1 MSPTFAKTQG
11 TKKVRKLKLT
21 IQALPVVPVW
31 VKLLPTVMPS
41 LAPGASV
48 CTAVVTGW
56 SNTVMQNDWFL
67 RMFCGLSY
75 NRSN

>member
-1 MSPTFAKTQG
+1 MTGSSECFVDCHITEVIEEK
-11 TKKVRKLKLT
+11 
-21 IQALPVVPVW
+21 
-31 VKLLPTVMPS
+31 PTVMPS

-48 CTAVVTGW
+48 STAVVTGW
-56 SNTVMQNDWFL
+56 SNTVMRNDWFL